1 VITTGLVETDSRP
14 PRAVY
19 VVVRTANSHG
29 QNRFVAA
36 ELTPSGGPREHATS
50 AAAHAVANRMGGRAA
65 GVLVLEEWRTQAGTP
80 CYAPR
85 VEG

>member
-1 VITTGLVETDSRP
+1 VITTGLVETDSLP

-19 VVVRTANSHG
+19 VVVRTANAHG
-29 QNRFVAA
+29 RDRFIAA
-36 ELTPSGGPREHATS
+36 ELTPSGGPREHTTS
-50 AAAHAVANRMGGRAA
+50 AAAHTVAKRMGGRAA
-65 GVLVLEEWRTQAGTP
+65 GVLVLEEWRTAAGTP